1 MQKIYSALQ
10 LHELHR
16 LALEQMGLTRSDLY
30 ERGAMAFVQALGQ
43 LYRSAPKPYIF
54 AGPHTCGAYTLAIAR
69 LLWEAGYQPEVY
81 IFHSQG
87 RLMPDVVEQQQRL
100 IEAGYTP
107 HEVSSVF
114 SPPRL
119 SSGALIIDGLFGSE
133 LTKPLEGGFLALV
146 KFFNRSGYDIIS
158 VDLPSGLFADSDALA
173 QSSEV
178 VHATHTLTFET
189 PRLSML
195 LSECAPYIGRWQV
208 LPLGIDETVHE
219 GLETPYMVQ
228 TEAILNQSLQ
238 HRKIFTSKYDYGVG
252 LLVGGQYGRFG
263 RLALSAKAALMM
275 GCGELE
281 VMLPSEGEQILQT
294 LTPEVMTLPPEMLD
308 TSLGAYRAIGFGS
321 GADSWLT
328 AERFKRI
335 CQGYGHPMVLD
346 DMALR
351 LIGKDNNLLNYL
363 PEDSILLISSQMR
376 ATLLGMHH
384 SDLGYIQSAT
394 DLSTRHKLTI
404 VLKGTYPSIVRP
416 SGIAYF
422 VTSGNAGMASA
433 GMGDVLMGMILGLL
447 TRGYEP
453 LTACLLGC
461 YLQGSA
467 ADLYAVRH
475 SAEGMTASALLD
487 SIPDSLRQLY
497 GEG

>member
-208 LPLGIDETVHE
+208 LPLGIDEAVHE

-238 HRKIFTSKYDYGVG
+238 HRKIFSSKYDYGVG

-281 VMLPSEGEQILQT
+281 VILPSEGEQILQT
-294 LTPEVMTLPPEMLD
+294 LVPEVSTLPPEML
-308 TSLGAYRAIGFGS
+308 TSLGGYSAIGFAS
-321 GADSWLT
+321 GAEGWLT
-328 AERFKRI
+328 AERLRRSCHGFRR
-335 CQGYGHPMVLD
+335 PMVLD

-351 LIGKDNNLLNYL
+351 LISKEPNLMGYL
-363 PEDSILLISSQMR
+363 PEDSILLVSMQQR
-376 ATLLGMHH
+376 AELLGIHY
-384 SDLGYIQSAT
+384 SDYNYIHAAIE
-394 DLSTRHKLTI
+394 LSNKHKLTI
-404 VLKGTYPSIVRP
+404 VLKGTYPTIVRP
-416 SGIAYF
+416 SGNVYF
-422 VTSGNAGMASA
+422 VTSGNAGMTSA
-433 GMGDVLMGMILGLL
+433 GVGDILTGLILGLL

-453 LTACLLGC
+453 LTASLLGC
-461 YLQGSA
+461 YIHGTA

-475 SAEGMTASALLD
+475 SAEGLTASALLN
-487 SIPDSLRQLY
+487 SIPDVLHQLY
-497 GEG
+497 SKD